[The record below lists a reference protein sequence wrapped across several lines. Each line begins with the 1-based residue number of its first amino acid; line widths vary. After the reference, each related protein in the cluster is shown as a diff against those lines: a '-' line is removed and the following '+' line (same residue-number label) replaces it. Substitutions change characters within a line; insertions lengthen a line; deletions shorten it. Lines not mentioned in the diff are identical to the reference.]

1 MFDKLKEIKKLKDL
15 QNTLKKEKIE
25 VNNSGIRIIMNGG
38 LEIEELEINS
48 SLNKE
53 DQEKILKSLMNEAIK
68 KIQMV
73 AAQKMSC
80 LGGF

>member
-73 AAQKMSC
+73 AAQKMSG